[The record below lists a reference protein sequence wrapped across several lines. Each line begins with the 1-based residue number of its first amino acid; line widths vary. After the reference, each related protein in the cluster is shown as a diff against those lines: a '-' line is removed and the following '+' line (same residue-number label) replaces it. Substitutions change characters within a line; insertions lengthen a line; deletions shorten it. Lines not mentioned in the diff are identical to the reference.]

1 MYKKKPPSL
10 TCLHYLWRND
20 WLLSYFR
27 WKEALLNHKFMLQ
40 ICYRKIKWKEYFNSV
55 SRFDWNYNMPRI
67 SNMKLQIN
75 AQNML
80 LCNRSYI
87 LLGFNCVQ
95 SCIDHK
101 LLHVRYRSYICR
113 QFGTNVAVCKR
124 SVENNHDSSFCL
136 WEPCLNFYVE
146 TVSNNTGKLCI
157 HILFVHRKNTTF
169 TGCKPF
175 FISLFVYKIYFK
187 SSN

>member
-1 MYKKKPPSL
+1 
-10 TCLHYLWRND
+10 
-20 WLLSYFR
+20 
-27 WKEALLNHKFMLQ
+27 
-40 ICYRKIKWKEYFNSV
+40 
-55 SRFDWNYNMPRI
+55 MPRI

-113 QFGTNVAVCKR
+113 QFGNNVAVCKR

-146 TVSNNTGKLCI
+146 TVSNNTGRLCI
-157 HILFVHRKNTTF
+157 HILFVHRNTTWLLAVNH
-169 TGCKPF
+169 
-175 FISLFVYKIYFK
+175 SLFHCLYIK
-187 SSN
+187 SILKEVIRLDYEDNIQLVKKETMKYLKTSMLDSVLESQTTTKKHNEKKEMRAY